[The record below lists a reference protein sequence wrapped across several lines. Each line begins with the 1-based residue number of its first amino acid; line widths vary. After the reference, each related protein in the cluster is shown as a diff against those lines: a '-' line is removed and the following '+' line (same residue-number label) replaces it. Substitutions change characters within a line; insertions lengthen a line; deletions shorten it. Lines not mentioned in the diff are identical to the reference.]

1 MESGEQV
8 LVNVSSIREIRQNS
22 VIDMN
27 NNPIEIRKKA
37 SPKRAVNVRSPVKY
51 TNGSFKM
58 PQSVSIPMTQGK
70 LSSSFDVIE
79 GDPNRNY
86 TQT

>member
-27 NNPIEIRKKA
+27 NNPIEIRK
-37 SPKRAVNVRSPVKY
+37 S
-51 TNGSFKM
+51 
-58 PQSVSIPMTQGK
+58 K
-70 LSSSFDVIE
+70 LIVITATHE
-79 GDPNRNY
+79 LDLI
-86 TQT
+86 